1 MGLLKNSVAL
11 LFSIM
16 LVSIAAGLGA
26 GFGPGEWYASLNKP
40 AWNPPNWLFG
50 PVWTTLYLLMAVSS
64 WLVWRHRGAQAV
76 YGALALYGTQL
87 LLNAIWTPLFFGA
100 KMMGLA
106 FVEILILEGFI
117 LATIAAFYRV
127 RPLYGLL
134 LIPYACW
141 VGFASFLNFTLWRL
155 NS

>member
-1 MGLLKNSVAL
+1 MQFIKNVGAL
-11 LFSIM
+11 LLSIA

-26 GFGPGEWYASLNKP
+26 GFGPGEWYTSLNKP
-40 AWNPPNWLFG
+40 SWNPPNWIFG

-64 WLVWRHRGAQAV
+64 WLVWRRRGVQAV
-76 YGALALYGTQL
+76 YGALALYGVQL

-106 FVEILILEGFI
+106 FAEILILEVFI
-117 LATIAAFYRV
+117 LATIVAFYRV
-127 RPLYGLL
+127 RPLYGYLL
-134 LIPYACW
+134 VPYACW
-141 VGFASFLNFTLWRL
+141 VGFATFLNFTLWRL